1 MKNKNLLLFVVLSV
15 IMTATYMVVMNRLF
29 PPQKV
34 LAPVVAVPAS
44 QEAPRTQAV
53 VPQATTPVAAPSAVP
68 VGSALHLV
76 SLSELRLTFR
86 VSDGAL
92 LQVEWLKDGTR
103 FFPEADPAKEM
114 ETFPGIG
121 GALNTTFDKASE
133 EKVADGMAVHFENPN
148 GDRLTYRIPDRGHV
162 IQVEWATSRGAHLML
177 VREPQDLKPVARLG
191 RVFTLEEKALN
202 AVDWT
207 SLLKDPFFS
216 FLGAKRKVLPPATT
230 RLGLDAGIEAN
241 RAAQTTHYFS
251 ALWDLPRMPERDV
264 TTNLGYH
271 LAPDAG
277 GKATAR
283 LYLGPKETASLA
295 AFGKAFTHVVDY
307 GFFGAIAKLLF
318 LVLQALHAVIGNWG
332 WAIFFFSVLL
342 RLALWPFNTK
352 TTMNMLRMKELE
364 PHQKALQAKY
374 EKFGN
379 DMAKKA
385 EMQKE
390 LMEFYKKNGHNP
402 FGGCLPMLVQM
413 PVFLALWSMLNSVFE
428 LRHAPWI
435 FWIHDLSA
443 KDPFFILP
451 VAMGISMFVQQLATP
466 AMGDP
471 TQRRMMLVMMPAM
484 MTFMFAQSS
493 AGLALYYLLF
503 NLVSLFQT
511 WWIKRSY
518 VPQPVVL

>member
-1 MKNKNLLLFVVLSV
+1 MKNKNLLLFVVLSML
-15 IMTATYMVVMNRLF
+15 MTGVYMAVMNRIY

-34 LAPVVAVPAS
+34 A
-44 QEAPRTQAV
+44 
-53 VPQATTPVAAPSAVP
+53 AAPSAPAPAAPSTSEINKPQSPAAAPAVALP
-68 VGSALHLV
+68 VAHSATHV
-76 SLSELRLTFR
+76 VGQGDLRLHFR

-103 FFPEADPAKEM
+103 FFPEAEASKDIEA
-114 ETFPGIG
+114 FPGIG
-121 GALNTTFDKASE
+121 GALNTVFDRVGE
-133 EKVADGMAVHFENPN
+133 ERLVDGIAVHFENSS
-148 GDRLTYRIPDRGHV
+148 GDRLSYRLPSHGYV
-162 IQVEWATSRGAHLML
+162 TQVEWATTRGAHLML
-177 VREPQDLKPVARLG
+177 VRLPSDLKPVSHLG
-191 RVFTLEEKALN
+191 RVFTLGENGLN

-207 SLLKDPFFS
+207 GLLKDPFFS
-216 FLGAKRKVLPPATT
+216 FFGAKRKVLPPGTT
-230 RLGLDAGIEAN
+230 RLGLDAGVEAN
-241 RAAQTTHYFS
+241 RAVQTTHFFS
-251 ALWDLPRMPERDV
+251 ALWDLPRLPERDV
-264 TTNLGYH
+264 TTYPGYH
-271 LAPDAG
+271 LAPDTG

-283 LYLGPKETASLA
+283 LYLGPKESAALA
-295 AFGKAFTHVVDY
+295 AFGPAFTQVVDY

-318 LVLQALHAVIGNWG
+318 LVLKALHSVLRNWG

-413 PVFLALWSMLNSVFE
+413 PIFLALWSMLGNVYE

-435 FWIHDLSA
+435 FWIQDLST
-443 KDPFFILP
+443 KDPYFILP

-471 TQRRMMLVMMPAM
+471 AQRKMMLIMMPAM
-484 MTFMFAQSS
+484 MTFMFAQSA

-518 VPQPVVL
+518 VPQPVTL